1 MKITSTTI
9 ITKIHLL
16 ISVIIVVPASL
27 IYGFDLGDFLKLQ
40 SNSIDE
46 HNFYKAIAGLY
57 LGFSVL
63 WFIALFKNS
72 YLKTALISNC
82 IFMIGLC
89 TGRLM
94 SIILDGTPS
103 DAYVFGT
110 IGEGILGFYSLW
122 ILNSKYSKKL

>member
-27 IYGFDLGDFLKLQ
+27 IYGFDLGDFLILEP
-40 SNSIDE
+40 NSIDE

-57 LGFSVL
+57 MGFSSL
-63 WFIALFKNS
+63 WFIAIFKNG

-89 TGRLM
+89 AGRLM
-94 SIILDGTPS
+94 SMVLDGTPS
-103 DAYVFGT
+103 NAYIFGT
-110 IGEGILGFYSLW
+110 IGEGVLGFYGLW
-122 ILNSKYSKKL
+122 ILNSKYIKKL